1 MTNINGKFI
10 LTCPNC
16 GAKQIYVG
24 TGLTMEPLCCN
35 CNNVLIAYTDQSTA
49 EKIKTISNSLDLREE
64 FGNSINR
71 TLEDVVT
78 SDEDIAA
85 FVCEAYKHNNV
96 FEMFTALTGRDID
109 DVIDRMEPL
118 AVETSEQEAVE

>member
-16 GAKQIYVG
+16 GQKQIYVG

-35 CNNVLIAYTDQSTA
+35 CNDYLDPCTNQTTA
-49 EKIKTISNSLDLREE
+49 EKINTIYNSLDLREK

-78 SDEDIAA
+78 FDEDIAA

-109 DVIDRMEPL
+109 DVIDHMEPL